1 MKLCDSQPAHCQATV
16 ITNGLAGETKFVGQP
31 YDPTHHTQL
40 HLLSCDIPY
49 HVQSNIPYHVQSNIP
64 YHVQSWINSESSV
77 SATAS
82 VYIAK

>member
-1 MKLCDSQPAHCQATV
+1 MILCDSQPAICQATV

-40 HLLSCDIPY
+40 QLLSCDIPY
-49 HVQSNIPYHVQSNIP
+49 HVQSNIPYHVQS
-64 YHVQSWINSESSV
+64 WINSGSSV